1 MSMFKEIKREIVE
14 QYLED
19 DFNRPWIVAYSGG
32 KDSSLLLQL
41 VWEALRDI
49 TEYNSKKFLGYS
61 RKVYIVCNNTLV
73 ENPNILK
80 YVSTQ
85 LRLIQQSAA
94 EQGLPFF
101 IKHTTPRLEDTFW
114 TNLIGKGY
122 PAPNSKFR
130 WCTERLK
137 IRPTSNY
144 ILDTIDEYGEAIIL
158 IGTRSSESATRAA
171 SIKKH
176 EIKGSRLR
184 EHPLANAW
192 AFAPIKDL
200 TTDEVW
206 TYLQQVKS
214 PWGGNNK
221 ELISIYRQA
230 TNGEDCP
237 LVLDIKTPSC
247 GNSRFG
253 CWTCTV
259 VKRDKSLEAQIDNGE
274 DWLIP
279 LVQLRDFMFTTIN
292 RDVPNYD
299 PHKWRMR
306 HRRNGTPG
314 VGPYWPK
321 VRAYILRELLK
332 AQKIIS
338 DYQPNF
344 QLISNQELV
353 AIQVLWHRDFIF
365 DQSVPD
371 IYKEVY
377 GEDLYLPKNNESLKK
392 EKDLLK
398 ESCESEKDF
407 DLINNLLKAQ
417 RNKILLVKKHGLQ
430 NDIEDLLGEHL
441 NPTKSKAYDDHKEDN
456 FNEF

>member
-1 MSMFKEIKREIVE
+1 MFKEIKKEIIE
-14 QYLED
+14 QYLEE

-41 VWEALRDI
+41 VWEALL
-49 TEYNSKKFLGYS
+49 ELKNKQPEGSMSFL
-61 RKVYIVCNNTLV
+61 RKVYVVCNNTLV
-73 ENPNILK
+73 ENPSILK

-85 LRLIQQSAA
+85 LRLIQKSAA
-94 EQGLPFF
+94 QQGLPFF

-144 ILDTIDEYGEAIIL
+144 ILDTISEYGEAIIL

-230 TNGEDCP
+230 TNGDDCP

-247 GNSRFG
+247 GKSRFG

-259 VKRDKSLEAQIDNGE
+259 VKRDKSMEAQIDNGE
-274 DWLIP
+274 EWLIP
-279 LVQLRDFMFTTIN
+279 LMQLRDFMYKTIN
-292 RDVPNYD
+292 RDGENYD
-299 PHKWRMR
+299 PNKWRMPI
-306 HRRNGTPG
+306 RRNGAEG
-314 VGPYWPK
+314 IGPYWPK
-321 VRAYILRELLK
+321 VRAHILRELLK
-332 AQKIIS
+332 AQKIIA
-338 DYQPNF
+338 DYEPNF

-353 AIQVLWHRDFIF
+353 AIQVLWHRDFIY

-377 GEDLYLPKNNESLKK
+377 GDELDLPKNNESIRIEK
-392 EKDLLK
+392 ELLK
-398 ESCESEKDF
+398 ETCESEEDF
-407 DLINNLLKAQ
+407 ELINNLLKAQ
-417 RNKILLVKKHGLQ
+417 RNKILLVKKQGLQ
-430 NDIEDLLGEHL
+430 NDIEELLGEHL
-441 NPTKSKAYDDHKEDN
+441 NPIKSKLYDEHQEDN
-456 FNEF
+456 FK

>member
-1 MSMFKEIKREIVE
+1 MYKTIKREIVE
-14 QYLED
+14 QYLEED
-19 DFNRPWIVAYSGG
+19 YNRPWIVAYSGG

-41 VWEALRDI
+41 VWEALENI
-49 TEYNSKKFLGYS
+49 QEYTSKEFNSYK

-73 ENPNILK
+73 ENPSILK
-80 YVSTQ
+80 FVSKQ
-85 LRLIQQSAA
+85 LELIQQAA
-94 EQGLPFF
+94 NEKGLPFS

-114 TNLIGKGY
+114 TNLVGKGY

-158 IGTRSSESATRAA
+158 IGTRSAESSSRAA

-184 EHPLANAW
+184 EHPLPNAW

-200 TTDEVW
+200 KTDDVW

-214 PWGGNNK
+214 PWGGNNR

-230 TNGEDCP
+230 TNGDDCP

-274 DWLIP
+274 EWLYP
-279 LVQLRDFMFTTIN
+279 LIKLRDFMFTTVN
-292 RDVPNYD
+292 RDAVDYD
-299 PHKWRMR
+299 AHKWRMR
-306 HRRNGTPG
+306 HRRNGAEG
-314 VGPYWPK
+314 IGPYWPK
-321 VRAYILRELLK
+321 IRAYILKELLK
-332 AQKIIS
+332 AQKLIA
-338 DYQPNF
+338 DYQPDF
-344 QLISNQELV
+344 QLISNQELI

-365 DQSVPD
+365 DLSVPE

-377 GEDLYLPKNNESLKK
+377 GEEFHLPKNNESLRTEK
-392 EKDLLK
+392 ELLK
-398 ESCESEKDF
+398 DSCETEEDF
-407 DLINNLLKAQ
+407 TLINNLLKAQ
-417 RNKILLVKKHGLQ
+417 RNKVLLVKKQGLQ
-430 NDIEDLLGEHL
+430 NDIEELLTEHL
-441 NPTKSKAYDDHKEDN
+441 NPTKSIHYNEYSEDS
-456 FNEF
+456 FK